1 MSAAAKASAWEE
13 TEAEPADTET
23 VDFEDAKRV
32 ILAAIMRCQESGI
45 DPALVSAVLIGAG
58 VSWYSRFHGEDAI
71 LRVLTQTISDIKSG
85 RHRCDR
91 WAQ

>member
-1 MSAAAKASAWEE
+1 MTTTNATAACEE
-13 TEAEPADTET
+13 T
-23 VDFEDAKRV
+23 KRV

-71 LRVLTQTISDIKSG
+71 LRVLSQTISDIKTG

>member
-1 MSAAAKASAWEE
+1 MSAAANASAWEE
-13 TEAEPADTET
+13 TETETVDTET

-71 LRVLTQTISDIKSG
+71 LRVLSQTISDIKTG